1 MKRQLV
7 VAFGALA
14 LVTILMPSAG
24 ASRYSKWSEWSTPV
38 PVPNINSAFEDANP
52 AISKDGLSLY
62 FQSGR
67 EGGYG
72 FLDIYV
78 AQRISTDLDWNV
90 PVNLGST
97 INTAS
102 FELGPALSR
111 DGHYLFFVSP
121 RATGLADIYV
131 SYREDVHDDFAWE
144 TPTMLGPEI
153 NTSFIDTV
161 PSFFENDDSGLPQL
175 YFNSNRPGGMGLND
189 VYMTEM
195 NPDGG
200 FWPAVLVP
208 ELSSPQNDGSPE
220 IFRNGL
226 EMFFQSDRP
235 GTFGGVDLWTSVRD
249 SVFDPWSP
257 PQNLGVIVNSV
268 SNDGG
273 PAVSPDGEVLFFNS
287 SRPEGLGAA
296 DIYMT
301 TRSKY
306 GRH

>member
-1 MKRQLV
+1 
-7 VAFGALA
+7 
-14 LVTILMPSAG
+14 MPSAG
-24 ASRYSKWSEWSTPV
+24 ASRNSKWSEWSTPV
-38 PVPNINSAFEDANP
+38 PVPNINSAFGEDNP

-67 EGGYG
+67 PGGYG
-72 FLDIYV
+72 GLDIYV
-78 AQRISTDLDWNV
+78 VQRISTDLDWNV
-90 PVNLGST
+90 PVNLGPT

-102 FELGPALSR
+102 PELVPALSR

-144 TPTMLGPEI
+144 EPTMLGPEI
-153 NTSFIDTV
+153 NTSSFIDTG
-161 PSFFENDDSGLPQL
+161 PSFFENDDNGLPQL
-175 YFNSNRPGGMGLND
+175 YFNSNRLGLND
-189 VYMTEM
+189 VYMAEM

-208 ELSSPQNDGSPE
+208 ELSSPQNDVAPE

-235 GTFGGVDLWTSVRD
+235 GTIGGNDLWTSVRD
-249 SVFDPWSP
+249 SVFDPWSSP
-257 PQNLGVIVNSV
+257 VNLGAIVNSG
-268 SNDGG
+268 SGEGG
-273 PAVSPDGEVLFFNS
+273 PALSSDGEILFFNS
-287 SRPEGLGAA
+287 SRPGGPGMT

-301 TRSKY
+301 TRSK
-306 GRH
+306 H

>member
-7 VAFGALA
+7 AACGALV
-14 LVTILMPSAG
+14 LVTVLMPSAR
-24 ASRYSKWSEWSTPV
+24 ASRDSKWSEWSTPV
-38 PVPNINSAFEDANP
+38 PVLNINSAFEDANP

-62 FQSGR
+62 FQSTR
-67 EGGYG
+67 PGGYG
-72 FLDIYV
+72 GLDIYV
-78 AQRISTDLDWNV
+78 TRRTTTDLPWDV
-90 PVNLGST
+90 PVNLGGM

-102 FELGPALSR
+102 PELTPALSR
-111 DGHYLFFVSP
+111 DGHYLLFVSP

-131 SYREDVHDDFAWE
+131 SYRADVHDDFAWE
-144 TPTMLGPEI
+144 AATMLGPEI
-153 NTSFIDTV
+153 NTSFIDTQ
-161 PSFFENDDSGLPQL
+161 PSFFENDDDGLPQL

-200 FWPAVLVP
+200 LWPAVLVP
-208 ELSSPQNDGSPE
+208 ELSSPQNDVGPE

-235 GTFGGVDLWTSVRD
+235 GTLGGFDLWTSVRD
-249 SVFDPWSP
+249 SVRDPWSP
-257 PQNLGVIVNSV
+257 PLNLGVIVNSV

-273 PAVSPDGEVLFFNS
+273 PAVSSDGEVLFFNS

-301 TRSKY
+301 TRRK
-306 GRH
+306 R

>member
-1 MKRQLV
+1 MKRHLV
-7 VAFGALA
+7 AACGALVM
-14 LVTILMPSAG
+14 VTVLMPSAG
-24 ASRYSKWSEWSTPV
+24 ASRDSKWSEWSTLV

-67 EGGYG
+67 PDGYG
-72 FLDIYV
+72 GLDIYV
-78 AQRISTDLDWNV
+78 ARRAATDLPWDV
-90 PVNLGST
+90 PVNLGPA

-102 FELGPALSR
+102 FELAPALSR

-131 SYREDVHDDFAWE
+131 SFRKHVHDDFAWE
-144 TPTMLGPEI
+144 APRMLGPEI
-153 NTSFIDTV
+153 NTSFIDTA
-161 PSFFENDDSGLPQL
+161 PSFFENDDDGLPQL

-208 ELSSPQNDGSPE
+208 ELSSPQNDVGPE

-235 GTFGGVDLWTSVRD
+235 GTLGGVDLWTSVRD
-249 SVFDPWSP
+249 SVLDPWSP
-257 PQNLGVIVNSV
+257 PLNLGVIVNSV

-273 PAVSPDGEVLFFNS
+273 PAVSSDGEVLFFNS

-301 TRSKY
+301 TRRK
-306 GRH
+306 H

>member
-7 VAFGALA
+7 AACGALA

-38 PVPNINSAFEDANP
+38 PVPNINSAFVDDNP

-67 EGGYG
+67 PSGYG
-72 FLDIYV
+72 AVDIYV
-78 AQRISTDLDWNV
+78 ARRAAADLPWDV
-90 PVNLGST
+90 PVNLGPA

-102 FELGPALSR
+102 FELAPDLSR

-144 TPTMLGPEI
+144 EPTMLGPEI
-153 NTSFIDTV
+153 NTSSSIDTG
-161 PSFFENDDSGLPQL
+161 PSFFENDDNGLPQL
-175 YFNSNRPGGMGLND
+175 FFNSNRLGSND
-189 VYMTEM
+189 IYMTEM

-200 FWPAVLVP
+200 FWPAVVVL
-208 ELSSPQNDGSPE
+208 ELSSPQNDIAPG

-235 GTFGGVDLWTSVRD
+235 GTLGGNDLWTSVRD
-249 SVFDPWSP
+249 SVLDPWSP
-257 PQNLGVIVNSV
+257 PVNMGAIVNSGAGE
-268 SNDGG
+268 GG
-273 PAVSPDGEVLFFNS
+273 PALSSDGEVLFFNS
-287 SRPEGLGAA
+287 SRPGGPGMT

-301 TRSKY
+301 TRRK
-306 GRH
+306 H